1 MNRALRRI
9 SLVVLAMF
17 LLLLLSVNYVQA
29 FEPSSLAVQRGN
41 ARVFSQQYQYQRG
54 SILTSNNKTIAES
67 VHVKGI
73 YAYQRSYPD
82 PLVYAPVTGY
92 DSLYSSTGIEKTEDK
107 FLSGSDPQLTVH
119 NLIDLVTGK
128 PRRGATVQL
137 TINSAAQTTAY
148 EQLKATGLPSGA
160 VAIDPKTGAILALA
174 SYPTFNPNKYAT
186 FDSAQ
191 LKRAD
196 NRYLNDPGQPL
207 LNRAINQTFPPGS
220 TFKVVTSST
229 AFSTGNYNPQ
239 TRVYAPTNLNL
250 PGTTKDL
257 INFDNSP
264 CNDGSN
270 PTGNGK
276 VPLLF
281 AFTVSCNTVFG
292 NLGMQLGD
300 NLIRQQAV
308 KFGMNDANLRIP
320 LPVSAS
326 SYPPIPGNDPA
337 LTAYSAIGQYSD
349 QVTPLQEAMFSAA
362 IANNGTLMTPY
373 MVQKVTA
380 PDLTPLETAQ
390 PTPLGQAVSPSVAA
404 NVSQMMVRRGQEA
417 LRHRSQHGFPPEHR
431 HRGQDRDGAERRE
444 QHRARRRGVHLFRA
458 GQQPPD
464 RGRRHSEGGRAG
476 GRCIRADRGEDHPG
490 LPGLPGEVMSAR
502 GTQRRARGRPGP
514 ARPACR
520 SDTSPRHGVDYDPG
534 RLRKCET

>member
-82 PLVYAPVTGY
+82 PFVYAPVTGY
-92 DSLYSSTGIEKTEDK
+92 DSLYSATGIEKTEDK

-137 TINSAAQTTAY
+137 TINSAAQTAAY
-148 EQLKATGLPSGA
+148 NALKETGLPSGA
-160 VAIDPKTGAILALA
+160 VALDPKTGAVLALA

-186 FDSAQ
+186 FNSAQ

-196 NRYLNDPGQPL
+196 NRYLKDPAQPL

-239 TRVYAPTNLNL
+239 TRVYAPTNLKL
-250 PGTTKDL
+250 PGTTKEL
-257 INFDNSP
+257 INFDNLP
-264 CNDGSN
+264 CDNGSN

-276 VPLLF
+276 VPF
-281 AFTVSCNTVFG
+281 IYAFTVSCNTVFG

-300 NLIRQQAV
+300 NAIRQQAV

-390 PTPLGQAVSPSVAA
+390 PTPLGQTVSPSVAA
-404 NVSQMMVRRGQEA
+404 NVSQMMVDVVKQPYGTAHNTAFLPNIAIAAKTGTAQNGA
-417 LRHRSQHGFPPEHR
+417 NNTGLDDAVFTCFAPVSNPQIAVGVIVKGGGLGADASAPIAVKIIQAYLASQ
-431 HRGQDRDGAERRE
+431 A
-444 QHRARRRGVHLFRA
+444 
-458 GQQPPD
+458 
-464 RGRRHSEGGRAG
+464 
-476 GRCIRADRGEDHPG
+476 
-490 LPGLPGEVMSAR
+490 
-502 GTQRRARGRPGP
+502 
-514 ARPACR
+514 
-520 SDTSPRHGVDYDPG
+520 
-534 RLRKCET
+534 K

>member
-41 ARVFSQQYQYQRG
+41 ARIFSQQYQYQRG

-92 DSLYSSTGIEKTEDK
+92 DSLYSATGIEKTEDK

-137 TINSAAQTTAY
+137 TVNSAAQTAAY
-148 EQLKATGLPSGA
+148 NALKETGLPSGA
-160 VAIDPKTGAILALA
+160 VALDPKTGAVLALA

-186 FDSAQ
+186 FNSAQ

-196 NRYLNDPGQPL
+196 NRYLNDPAQPL

-229 AFSTGNYNPQ
+229 AFSTGNYNQQ
-239 TRVYAPTNLNL
+239 TRVYAPTNLKL
-250 PGTTKDL
+250 PGTTKEL
-257 INFDNSP
+257 INFDNLP
-264 CNDGSN
+264 CDNGSN

-276 VPLLF
+276 VPF
-281 AFTVSCNTVFG
+281 IYAFTVSCNTVFG

-300 NLIRQQAV
+300 NAIRQQAV

-390 PTPLGQAVSPSVAA
+390 PTPLGQTVSPSVAA
-404 NVSQMMVRRGQEA
+404 NVSQMMVDVVKQPYGTAHNTAFLPNIAIAAKTGTAQNGA
-417 LRHRSQHGFPPEHR
+417 NNTGLDDAVFTCFAPVSNPQIAVGVIVKGGGLGADASAPIAVKIIQAYLASQ
-431 HRGQDRDGAERRE
+431 A
-444 QHRARRRGVHLFRA
+444 
-458 GQQPPD
+458 
-464 RGRRHSEGGRAG
+464 
-476 GRCIRADRGEDHPG
+476 
-490 LPGLPGEVMSAR
+490 
-502 GTQRRARGRPGP
+502 
-514 ARPACR
+514 
-520 SDTSPRHGVDYDPG
+520 
-534 RLRKCET
+534 K

>member
-9 SLVVLAMF
+9 SLVVLGMF

-73 YAYQRSYPD
+73 YSYQRSYPD

-137 TINSAAQTTAY
+137 TVNSAAQTAAY
-148 EQLKATGLPSGA
+148 NALKETGLPSGA
-160 VAIDPKTGAILALA
+160 VALDPKTGAVLALA

-186 FDSAQ
+186 FNSAQ

-196 NRYLNDPGQPL
+196 NRYLNDPAQPL

-229 AFSTGNYNPQ
+229 AFSTGKYDPQ
-239 TRVYAPTNLNL
+239 TRVYAPTNLKL
-250 PGTTKDL
+250 PGTTKEL
-257 INFDNSP
+257 INFDNLP
-264 CNDGSN
+264 CDNGSN

-276 VPLLF
+276 VPF
-281 AFTVSCNTVFG
+281 IYAFTVSCNTVFG

-300 NLIRQQAV
+300 NAIRQQAV

-390 PTPLGQAVSPSVAA
+390 PTPLGQTVSPSVAA
-404 NVSQMMVRRGQEA
+404 NVSQMMVDVVKQPYGTAHNTAFLPNIAIAAKTGTAQNGA
-417 LRHRSQHGFPPEHR
+417 NNTGLDDAVFTCFAPVSNPQIAVGVIVKGGGLGADASAPIAVKIIQAYLASQ
-431 HRGQDRDGAERRE
+431 A
-444 QHRARRRGVHLFRA
+444 
-458 GQQPPD
+458 
-464 RGRRHSEGGRAG
+464 
-476 GRCIRADRGEDHPG
+476 
-490 LPGLPGEVMSAR
+490 
-502 GTQRRARGRPGP
+502 
-514 ARPACR
+514 
-520 SDTSPRHGVDYDPG
+520 
-534 RLRKCET
+534 K

>member
-9 SLVVLAMF
+9 SLVVLGMF

-73 YAYQRSYPD
+73 YSYQRSYPD

-92 DSLYSSTGIEKTEDK
+92 DSLYSATGIEKTEDK

-137 TINSAAQTTAY
+137 TINSAAQTAAY
-148 EQLKATGLPSGA
+148 NALKETGLPSGA
-160 VAIDPKTGAILALA
+160 VALDPKTGAVLALA

-186 FDSAQ
+186 FNSAQ

-196 NRYLNDPGQPL
+196 NRYLNDPAQPL

-229 AFSTGNYNPQ
+229 AFSTGKYDPQ
-239 TRVYAPTNLNL
+239 TRVYAPTNLKL
-250 PGTTKDL
+250 PGTTKEL
-257 INFDNSP
+257 INFDNLP
-264 CNDGSN
+264 CDNGSN

-276 VPLLF
+276 VPF
-281 AFTVSCNTVFG
+281 IYAFTVSCNTVFG

-300 NLIRQQAV
+300 NAIRQQAV

-390 PTPLGQAVSPSVAA
+390 PTPLGQTVSPSVAA
-404 NVSQMMVRRGQEA
+404 NVSQMMVDVVKQPYGTAHNSAFLPNIAIAAKTGTAQNGA
-417 LRHRSQHGFPPEHR
+417 NNTGLDDAVFTCFAPVSNPQIAVGVIVKGGGLGADASAPIAVKIIQAYLASQ
-431 HRGQDRDGAERRE
+431 A
-444 QHRARRRGVHLFRA
+444 
-458 GQQPPD
+458 
-464 RGRRHSEGGRAG
+464 
-476 GRCIRADRGEDHPG
+476 
-490 LPGLPGEVMSAR
+490 
-502 GTQRRARGRPGP
+502 
-514 ARPACR
+514 
-520 SDTSPRHGVDYDPG
+520 
-534 RLRKCET
+534 K

>member
-1 MNRALRRI
+1 MNHALRRI

-82 PLVYAPVTGY
+82 PATFAPVTGY
-92 DSLYSSTGIEKTEDK
+92 DSLYSATGIEKTEDK

-137 TINSAAQTTAY
+137 TINSAAQAAAY
-148 EQLKATGLPSGA
+148 QALRATGRPSGA
-160 VAIDPKTGAILALA
+160 VALDPKTGAVLALA

-186 FDSAQ
+186 FNSAQ
-191 LKRAD
+191 LKRTD
-196 NRYLNDPGQPL
+196 NRYLNDPRQPL

-229 AFSTGNYNPQ
+229 AFSTGNYTPQ

-250 PGTTKDL
+250 PGTKNEL
-257 INFDNSP
+257 INFDNLP
-264 CNDGSN
+264 CDDGSN

-276 VPLLF
+276 VPLIY

-300 NLIRQQAV
+300 NPLRNQAV

-362 IANNGTLMTPY
+362 IANSGTLMTPY

-390 PTPLGQAVSPSVAA
+390 PTPLSQAVSPSVAA
-404 NVSQMMVRRGQEA
+404 NVSQMMVNVVKQPYGTAHNTAFLPNIAIAAKTGTAQNGA
-417 LRHRSQHGFPPEHR
+417 NNTGLDDAVFTCFAPVSNPQIAVGVIVKGGGLGADASAPIAVKIIQAYLASQ
-431 HRGQDRDGAERRE
+431 A
-444 QHRARRRGVHLFRA
+444 
-458 GQQPPD
+458 
-464 RGRRHSEGGRAG
+464 
-476 GRCIRADRGEDHPG
+476 
-490 LPGLPGEVMSAR
+490 
-502 GTQRRARGRPGP
+502 
-514 ARPACR
+514 
-520 SDTSPRHGVDYDPG
+520 
-534 RLRKCET
+534 K

>member
-29 FEPSSLAVQRGN
+29 FEPSSLAVERGN

-82 PLVYAPVTGY
+82 PFVYAPVTGY
-92 DSLYSSTGIEKTEDK
+92 DSLYSATGIEKTEDR

-196 NRYLNDPGQPL
+196 NHYLNDPGQPL

-229 AFSTGNYNPQ
+229 AFSTGNYTPQ

-270 PTGNGK
+270 PTGSGK

-390 PTPLGQAVSPSVAA
+390 PTPLGQTVSPSVAA
-404 NVSQMMVRRGQEA
+404 NVSQMMVNVVKQPYGTAHNTAFLPNIAIAAKTGTAQNGA
-417 LRHRSQHGFPPEHR
+417 NNTGLDDAVFTCFAPVSNPQIAVGVIVKGGGLGADASAPIAVKIIQAYLASQ
-431 HRGQDRDGAERRE
+431 A
-444 QHRARRRGVHLFRA
+444 
-458 GQQPPD
+458 
-464 RGRRHSEGGRAG
+464 
-476 GRCIRADRGEDHPG
+476 
-490 LPGLPGEVMSAR
+490 
-502 GTQRRARGRPGP
+502 
-514 ARPACR
+514 
-520 SDTSPRHGVDYDPG
+520 
-534 RLRKCET
+534 K

>member
-17 LLLLLSVNYVQA
+17 LLLLVSVNYVQA

-54 SILTSNNKTIAES
+54 SIITADNKTIAES

-73 YAYQRSYPD
+73 YSYQRSYPD
-82 PLVYAPVTGY
+82 PTTYAPVTGY
-92 DSLYSSTGIEKTEDK
+92 DSLYSATGIEKTEDK

-128 PRRGATVQL
+128 PKRGATVQL
-137 TINSAAQTTAY
+137 TVNSAAQAAAY
-148 EQLKATGLPSGA
+148 NALKQTGLPSGA
-160 VAIDPKTGAILALA
+160 VALDPKTGAVLALA

-186 FDSAQ
+186 FNSAQ
-191 LKRAD
+191 LKRTD
-196 NRYLNDPGQPL
+196 NRYLNDPRQPL

-229 AFSTGNYNPQ
+229 AFSTGDYTPQ
-239 TRVYAPTNLNL
+239 TRVYAPTNLKL
-250 PGTTKDL
+250 PGTKKEL
-257 INFDNSP
+257 INFDNLP
-264 CNDGSN
+264 CDDGSN

-276 VPLLF
+276 VPLIY

-292 NLGMQLGD
+292 NLGKQLGD
-300 NLIRQQAV
+300 NAIRQQAGR
-308 KFGMNDANLRIP
+308 FGMNDANLRIP

-380 PDLTPLETAQ
+380 PDLTPLQTGQ
-390 PTPLGQAVSPSVAA
+390 PTPLGQAVSPSMAA
-404 NVSQMMVRRGQEA
+404 NVSQMMVDVVKQPFGTAHNTAFLPNIAIAAKTGTAQNGA
-417 LRHRSQHGFPPEHR
+417 NNTGLDDAVFTCFAPVSNPQIAVGVIVKGGGLGADASAPIAVKIIQAYLASQ
-431 HRGQDRDGAERRE
+431 A
-444 QHRARRRGVHLFRA
+444 
-458 GQQPPD
+458 
-464 RGRRHSEGGRAG
+464 
-476 GRCIRADRGEDHPG
+476 
-490 LPGLPGEVMSAR
+490 
-502 GTQRRARGRPGP
+502 
-514 ARPACR
+514 
-520 SDTSPRHGVDYDPG
+520 
-534 RLRKCET
+534 K

>member
-9 SLVVLAMF
+9 SLVILAMF

-54 SILTSNNKTIAES
+54 SILTADNKTIAES
-67 VHVKGI
+67 LHVKGI

-82 PLVYAPVTGY
+82 PATFAPVTGY
-92 DSLYSSTGIEKTEDK
+92 DSLYSATGIEKTEDR

-128 PRRGATVQL
+128 PKRGATVQL
-137 TINSAAQTTAY
+137 TVNSAAQTAAY
-148 EQLKATGLPSGA
+148 EALKATGLPSGA
-160 VAIDPKTGAILALA
+160 VAIDPKTGAVLALA

-191 LKRAD
+191 LKRID
-196 NRYLNDPGQPL
+196 NRYLNDPRQPL

-229 AFSTGNYNPQ
+229 AFSTGNYTPQ

-257 INFDNSP
+257 INFDNLP
-264 CNDGSN
+264 CDDGSN

-300 NLIRQQAV
+300 NPIRHQAV

-390 PTPLGQAVSPSVAA
+390 PTPLSQAVSPTVAA
-404 NVSQMMVRRGQEA
+404 NVSQMMVNVVKQPYGTAHNTAFLPNIAIAAKTGTAQNGA
-417 LRHRSQHGFPPEHR
+417 NNTGLDDAVFTCFAPVSNPQIAVGVIVKGGGLGADASAPIAVKIIQAYLASQAKR
-431 HRGQDRDGAERRE
+431 
-444 QHRARRRGVHLFRA
+444 
-458 GQQPPD
+458 
-464 RGRRHSEGGRAG
+464 
-476 GRCIRADRGEDHPG
+476 
-490 LPGLPGEVMSAR
+490 
-502 GTQRRARGRPGP
+502 
-514 ARPACR
+514 
-520 SDTSPRHGVDYDPG
+520 
-534 RLRKCET
+534 

>member
-54 SILTSNNKTIAES
+54 SIITADNKTIAES
-67 VHVKGI
+67 LHVKGI

-82 PLVYAPVTGY
+82 PATFAPVTGY
-92 DSLYSSTGIEKTEDK
+92 DSLYSATGIEKTEDK

-128 PRRGATVQL
+128 PKRGATVQL
-137 TINSAAQTTAY
+137 TINSAAQAAAY
-148 EQLKATGLPSGA
+148 EALKATGRLSGA
-160 VAIDPKTGAILALA
+160 VAIDPKTGAVLALA

-191 LKRAD
+191 LKRID
-196 NRYLNDPGQPL
+196 NRYLNDPRQPL

-229 AFSTGNYNPQ
+229 AFSTGNYTPQ
-239 TRVYAPTNLNL
+239 TRVYAPTILKL
-250 PGTTKDL
+250 PGTKNVL
-257 INFDNSP
+257 INFDNSA
-264 CNDGSN
+264 CDDGSN

-276 VPLLF
+276 VPILF

-300 NLIRQQAV
+300 NAIRQQAV

-337 LTAYSAIGQYSD
+337 LTAYSAIGQYND

-404 NVSQMMVRRGQEA
+404 NISQMMANVVKQPYGTAHNTAFLPNIAIAAKTGTAQNGVNNTGLDDA
-417 LRHRSQHGFPPEHR
+417 VFTCFAPVSNPQIAVGVIVKGGGLGADASAPIAVKIIQAYLASQAKR
-431 HRGQDRDGAERRE
+431 
-444 QHRARRRGVHLFRA
+444 
-458 GQQPPD
+458 
-464 RGRRHSEGGRAG
+464 
-476 GRCIRADRGEDHPG
+476 
-490 LPGLPGEVMSAR
+490 
-502 GTQRRARGRPGP
+502 
-514 ARPACR
+514 
-520 SDTSPRHGVDYDPG
+520 
-534 RLRKCET
+534 

>member
-1 MNRALRRI
+1 MNHALRRI

-41 ARVFSQQYQYQRG
+41 ARTFSQQYQYQRG
-54 SILTSNNKTIAES
+54 AIVTADNKTIADS

-73 YAYQRSYPD
+73 YSYQRVYPD

-92 DSLYSSTGIEKTEDK
+92 DSLYSASGIEQAEDK

-128 PRRGATVQL
+128 PKRGATVQL
-137 TINSAAQTTAY
+137 TINSAAQTAAY
-148 EQLKATGLPSGA
+148 DALKASGLPAGA
-160 VAIDPKTGAILALA
+160 VAIDPSTGAILAMA

-191 LKRAD
+191 LKRID
-196 NRYLNDPGQPL
+196 NHYRFEPSQPL
-207 LNRAINQTFPPGS
+207 LNRAIEQTFPPGS

-229 AFSTGNYNPQ
+229 AFSTGKYTPS
-239 TRVYAPTNLNL
+239 TRVYAPTNLKL
-250 PGTTKDL
+250 PGTSKEL
-257 INFDNSP
+257 INFDNLP
-264 CNDGSN
+264 CDDGSN

-300 NLIRQQAV
+300 TTIRQQAD
-308 KFGMNDANLRIP
+308 KFGMNDPNLRIP
-320 LPVSAS
+320 LQVAQS

-337 LTAYSAIGQYSD
+337 LTAYSAIGQYND

-362 IANNGTLMTPY
+362 IANHGALMTPY

-380 PDLTPLETAQ
+380 PDLTPLVTAQ
-390 PTPLGQAVSPSVAA
+390 PSTLSQTVTPQVAA
-404 NVSQMMVRRGQEA
+404 QVTQMMINVVKSPVGTAHNTAFLPNISIAAKTGTAQNGA
-417 LRHRSQHGFPPEHR
+417 NNTGLDDAVFTCFAPSSNPQIAVGVIVKGGGLGADASAPIAVKIIQAYLASQAKR
-431 HRGQDRDGAERRE
+431 
-444 QHRARRRGVHLFRA
+444 
-458 GQQPPD
+458 
-464 RGRRHSEGGRAG
+464 
-476 GRCIRADRGEDHPG
+476 
-490 LPGLPGEVMSAR
+490 
-502 GTQRRARGRPGP
+502 
-514 ARPACR
+514 
-520 SDTSPRHGVDYDPG
+520 
-534 RLRKCET
+534 

>member
-92 DSLYSSTGIEKTEDK
+92 DSLYSATGIEKTEDK

-137 TINSAAQTTAY
+137 TINSAAQTAAY
-148 EQLKATGLPSGA
+148 NALKETGLPSGA
-160 VAIDPKTGAILALA
+160 VALDPKTGAVLALA

-186 FDSAQ
+186 FNSAQ

-196 NRYLNDPGQPL
+196 NRYLKDPAQPL

-229 AFSTGNYNPQ
+229 AFSTGKYNPQ
-239 TRVYAPTNLNL
+239 TRVYAPTNLKL
-250 PGTTKDL
+250 PGTTKEL
-257 INFDNSP
+257 INFDNLP
-264 CNDGSN
+264 CDNGSN

-276 VPLLF
+276 VPF
-281 AFTVSCNTVFG
+281 IYAFTVSCNTVFG
-292 NLGMQLGD
+292 NLVMQLGD
-300 NLIRQQAV
+300 NAIRQQAV

-390 PTPLGQAVSPSVAA
+390 PTPLGQTVSPSVAA
-404 NVSQMMVRRGQEA
+404 NVSQMMVDVVKQPYGTAHNTAFLPNIAIAAKTGTAQNGA
-417 LRHRSQHGFPPEHR
+417 NNTGLDDAVFTCFAPVSNPQIAVGVIVKGGGLGADASAPIAVKIIQAYLASQ
-431 HRGQDRDGAERRE
+431 A
-444 QHRARRRGVHLFRA
+444 
-458 GQQPPD
+458 
-464 RGRRHSEGGRAG
+464 
-476 GRCIRADRGEDHPG
+476 
-490 LPGLPGEVMSAR
+490 
-502 GTQRRARGRPGP
+502 
-514 ARPACR
+514 
-520 SDTSPRHGVDYDPG
+520 
-534 RLRKCET
+534 K

>member
-1 MNRALRRI
+1 MNHALRRI

-17 LLLLLSVNYVQA
+17 LLLMLSVNYVQA

-41 ARVFSQQYQYQRG
+41 ARIFSQQFQYQRG
-54 SILTSNNKTIAES
+54 SILTGDNKTIAES

-73 YAYQRSYPD
+73 YNYQRSYPD
-82 PLVYAPVTGY
+82 PATFAPVTGY
-92 DSLYSSTGIEKTEDK
+92 DSLYSATGIEKTEDK

-128 PRRGATVQL
+128 PKRGATVQL
-137 TINSAAQTTAY
+137 TINSAAQTAAY
-148 EQLKATGLPSGA
+148 EALKASGLPSGA
-160 VAIDPKTGAILALA
+160 VALDPKTGAVLALA

-191 LKRAD
+191 LKRID
-196 NRYLNDPGQPL
+196 NRYLNDPRQPL

-220 TFKVVTSST
+220 TFKVVTGST
-229 AFSTGNYNPQ
+229 AFSSGNYTPQ
-239 TRVYAPTNLNL
+239 TRVYAPTNLKL
-250 PGTTKDL
+250 PGTTKEL
-257 INFDNSP
+257 INFDNLP
-264 CNDGSN
+264 CDDGSN

-276 VPLLF
+276 VPLIY

-292 NLGMQLGD
+292 NLGMRLGD
-300 NLIRQQAV
+300 NAIRQQAV

-380 PDLTPLETAQ
+380 PDLTPLVTAQ
-390 PTPLGQAVSPSVAA
+390 PTPLSQTVSSSVAA
-404 NVSQMMVRRGQEA
+404 NMSQMMVNVVKQPYGTAHNTAFLPNIAIAAKTGTAQNGA
-417 LRHRSQHGFPPEHR
+417 NNTGLDDAVFTCFAPVSNPQIAVGVIVKGGGLGADASAPIAVKIIQAYLASQ
-431 HRGQDRDGAERRE
+431 A
-444 QHRARRRGVHLFRA
+444 
-458 GQQPPD
+458 
-464 RGRRHSEGGRAG
+464 
-476 GRCIRADRGEDHPG
+476 
-490 LPGLPGEVMSAR
+490 
-502 GTQRRARGRPGP
+502 
-514 ARPACR
+514 
-520 SDTSPRHGVDYDPG
+520 
-534 RLRKCET
+534 K

>member
-9 SLVVLAMF
+9 SLVVLGMF

-73 YAYQRSYPD
+73 YSYQRSYPD

-137 TINSAAQTTAY
+137 TINSAAQTAAY
-148 EQLKATGLPSGA
+148 NALKETGLPSGA
-160 VAIDPKTGAILALA
+160 VALDPKTGAVLALA

-186 FDSAQ
+186 FNSAQ

-196 NRYLNDPGQPL
+196 NRYLNDPAQPL

-239 TRVYAPTNLNL
+239 TRVYAPTNLKL
-250 PGTTKDL
+250 PGTTKEL
-257 INFDNSP
+257 INFDNLP
-264 CNDGSN
+264 CDNGSN

-276 VPLLF
+276 VPF
-281 AFTVSCNTVFG
+281 IYAFTVSCNTVFG

-300 NLIRQQAV
+300 NAIRQQAV

-390 PTPLGQAVSPSVAA
+390 PTPLGQTVSPSVAA
-404 NVSQMMVRRGQEA
+404 NVSQMMVDVVKQPYGTAHNSAFLPNIAIAAKTGTAQNGA
-417 LRHRSQHGFPPEHR
+417 NNTGLDDAVFTCFAPVSNPQIAVGVIVKGGGLGADASAPIAVKIIQAYLASQ
-431 HRGQDRDGAERRE
+431 A
-444 QHRARRRGVHLFRA
+444 
-458 GQQPPD
+458 
-464 RGRRHSEGGRAG
+464 
-476 GRCIRADRGEDHPG
+476 
-490 LPGLPGEVMSAR
+490 
-502 GTQRRARGRPGP
+502 
-514 ARPACR
+514 
-520 SDTSPRHGVDYDPG
+520 
-534 RLRKCET
+534 K

>member
-29 FEPSSLAVQRGN
+29 FEPSTLAVQRGN

-82 PLVYAPVTGY
+82 PFVYAPVTGY
-92 DSLYSSTGIEKTEDK
+92 DSLYSATGIEKTEDR

-128 PRRGATVQL
+128 PKRGATVQL
-137 TINSAAQTTAY
+137 TINSAAQTAAY
-148 EQLKATGLPSGA
+148 AALKATGRPSAA
-160 VAIDPKTGAILALA
+160 VALDPKTGAVLALA

-196 NRYLNDPGQPL
+196 NRYLNDPRQPL

-229 AFSTGNYNPQ
+229 AFSTGNYTPQ
-239 TRVYAPTNLNL
+239 TRVYAPTNLKL
-250 PGTTKDL
+250 PGTTTEL
-257 INFDNSP
+257 INFDNSA
-264 CNDGSN
+264 CDDGSN

-276 VPLLF
+276 VPLIY
-281 AFTVSCNTVFG
+281 AFTVSCNTVFA

-300 NLIRQQAV
+300 NAIRQQAV

-337 LTAYSAIGQYSD
+337 LTASSAIGQYSD

-390 PTPLGQAVSPSVAA
+390 PTPLGQTVSPSVAA
-404 NVSQMMVRRGQEA
+404 NVSQMMVNVVKQPYGTAHETAFLPNIAIAAKTGTAQTGVNNTGLDDA
-417 LRHRSQHGFPPEHR
+417 VFTCFAPVGNPQIAVGVIVKGGGLGADASAPIAVKIIQAYLASQ
-431 HRGQDRDGAERRE
+431 A
-444 QHRARRRGVHLFRA
+444 
-458 GQQPPD
+458 
-464 RGRRHSEGGRAG
+464 
-476 GRCIRADRGEDHPG
+476 
-490 LPGLPGEVMSAR
+490 
-502 GTQRRARGRPGP
+502 
-514 ARPACR
+514 
-520 SDTSPRHGVDYDPG
+520 
-534 RLRKCET
+534 K

>member
-82 PLVYAPVTGY
+82 PATFAPVTGY
-92 DSLYSSTGIEKTEDK
+92 DSLYSATGIEKTEDK

-137 TINSAAQTTAY
+137 TINSAAQAAAY
-148 EQLKATGLPSGA
+148 QALRATGRPSGA
-160 VAIDPKTGAILALA
+160 VALDPKTGAVLALA

-186 FDSAQ
+186 FNSAQ
-191 LKRAD
+191 LKRID
-196 NRYLNDPGQPL
+196 NRYLNDPRQPL

-229 AFSTGNYNPQ
+229 AFSTGNYTPQ

-257 INFDNSP
+257 INFDNLP
-264 CNDGSN
+264 CDDGSN

-276 VPLLF
+276 VPLIF

-300 NLIRQQAV
+300 NPIRQQAV

-390 PTPLGQAVSPSVAA
+390 PTPLSQAVSPSVAA
-404 NVSQMMVRRGQEA
+404 NVSQMMVNVVKQPYGTAHNTAFLPNIAIAAKTGTAQNGA
-417 LRHRSQHGFPPEHR
+417 NNTGLDDAVFTCFAPVSNPQIAVGVIVKGGGLGADASAPIAVKIIQAYLASQ
-431 HRGQDRDGAERRE
+431 A
-444 QHRARRRGVHLFRA
+444 
-458 GQQPPD
+458 
-464 RGRRHSEGGRAG
+464 
-476 GRCIRADRGEDHPG
+476 
-490 LPGLPGEVMSAR
+490 
-502 GTQRRARGRPGP
+502 
-514 ARPACR
+514 
-520 SDTSPRHGVDYDPG
+520 
-534 RLRKCET
+534 K

>member
-9 SLVVLAMF
+9 SLVVLGMF

-73 YAYQRSYPD
+73 YSYQRSYPD

-137 TINSAAQTTAY
+137 TVNSAAQTAAY
-148 EQLKATGLPSGA
+148 NALKETGLPSGA
-160 VAIDPKTGAILALA
+160 VALDPKTGAVLALA

-186 FDSAQ
+186 FNSAQ

-196 NRYLNDPGQPL
+196 NRYLNDPAQPL

-229 AFSTGNYNPQ
+229 AFSTGKYNPQ
-239 TRVYAPTNLNL
+239 TRVYAPTNLKL
-250 PGTTKDL
+250 PGTTKEL
-257 INFDNSP
+257 INFDNLP
-264 CNDGSN
+264 CDNGSN

-276 VPLLF
+276 VPF
-281 AFTVSCNTVFG
+281 IYAFTVSCNTVFG

-300 NLIRQQAV
+300 NAIRQQAV

-390 PTPLGQAVSPSVAA
+390 PTPLGQTVSPSVAA
-404 NVSQMMVRRGQEA
+404 NVSQMMVDVVKQPYGTAHNTAFLPNIAIAAKTGTAQNGA
-417 LRHRSQHGFPPEHR
+417 NNTGLDDAVFTCFAPVSNPQIAVGVIVKGGGLGADASAPIAVKIIQAYLASQ
-431 HRGQDRDGAERRE
+431 A
-444 QHRARRRGVHLFRA
+444 
-458 GQQPPD
+458 
-464 RGRRHSEGGRAG
+464 
-476 GRCIRADRGEDHPG
+476 
-490 LPGLPGEVMSAR
+490 
-502 GTQRRARGRPGP
+502 
-514 ARPACR
+514 
-520 SDTSPRHGVDYDPG
+520 
-534 RLRKCET
+534 K

>member
-29 FEPSSLAVQRGN
+29 FEPSSLAVERGN

-82 PLVYAPVTGY
+82 PFVYAPVTGY
-92 DSLYSSTGIEKTEDK
+92 DSLYSATGIEKTEDK

-196 NRYLNDPGQPL
+196 NHYLNDPGQPL

-229 AFSTGNYNPQ
+229 AFSTGNYTPQ
-239 TRVYAPTNLNL
+239 TRVYAPTNLKL
-250 PGTTKDL
+250 PGTTREL

-404 NVSQMMVRRGQEA
+404 NVSQMMVNVVKQPYGTAHNTAFLPNIAIAAKTGTAQNGA
-417 LRHRSQHGFPPEHR
+417 NNTGLDDAVFTCFAPVSNPQIAVGVIVKGGGLGADASAPIAVKIIQAYLASQ
-431 HRGQDRDGAERRE
+431 A
-444 QHRARRRGVHLFRA
+444 
-458 GQQPPD
+458 
-464 RGRRHSEGGRAG
+464 
-476 GRCIRADRGEDHPG
+476 
-490 LPGLPGEVMSAR
+490 
-502 GTQRRARGRPGP
+502 
-514 ARPACR
+514 
-520 SDTSPRHGVDYDPG
+520 
-534 RLRKCET
+534 K

>member
-92 DSLYSSTGIEKTEDK
+92 DSLYSATGIEKTEDR

-174 SYPTFNPNKYAT
+174 SYPTFNPNRYAT

-229 AFSTGNYNPQ
+229 AFSSGNYTPQ
-239 TRVYAPTNLNL
+239 TRVYAPTNLKL
-250 PGTTKDL
+250 PGTTREL
-257 INFDNSP
+257 INFDNLP
-264 CNDGSN
+264 CDDGSN

-276 VPLLF
+276 VPLIY

-300 NLIRQQAV
+300 NAIRQQAV

-320 LPVSAS
+320 LPVSPS

-337 LTAYSAIGQYSD
+337 LTAYSAIGQYND

-390 PTPLGQAVSPSVAA
+390 PTPLGQAVSPGVAA
-404 NVSQMMVRRGQEA
+404 NVSQMMVNVVKQPYGTAHNTAFLPNIAIAAKTGTAQNGA
-417 LRHRSQHGFPPEHR
+417 NNTGLDDAVFTCFAPVSNPQIAVGVIVKGGGLGADASAPIAVKIIQAYLASQ
-431 HRGQDRDGAERRE
+431 A
-444 QHRARRRGVHLFRA
+444 
-458 GQQPPD
+458 
-464 RGRRHSEGGRAG
+464 
-476 GRCIRADRGEDHPG
+476 
-490 LPGLPGEVMSAR
+490 
-502 GTQRRARGRPGP
+502 
-514 ARPACR
+514 
-520 SDTSPRHGVDYDPG
+520 
-534 RLRKCET
+534 K